1 MIYVSANGKVLGE
14 FEESAIPALLAEGK
28 VTGDAYYWREGMK
41 DWLPVARLPK
51 PSAAGGETV
60 RLPEVARA
68 PVIVALRTP
77 VAAPGAEAVPVKPS
91 VPVKPALASFGPG
104 GTKSFTPRSA
114 PKTDAAPGAAKPE
127 GASDVVGD
135 PAFVIPLRAESQKAA
150 PPDQASLA
158 VEAPVVAPEAAP
170 VPVKP
175 ALASFG
181 PGGTKSFTPRSA
193 PTTDTAPGAA
203 KPEGASEV
211 VGDPAF
217 VIPLRAESE
226 KTAPPDQAPVAVK
239 VPVVA
244 PGAAAVPIKPPG
256 IRPALAPFG
265 APGTKS
271 FTPRSAPAAG
281 PALVAAKPGEAGAVA
296 AKRAFAMPLRAE
308 AEKAAPPPQAPV
320 AVALKLPAQVPVAVK
335 APVAAV
341 GTETVAIKPAV
352 VQAAPAAIGSPE
364 TKVFIPRRTPV
375 TGAAPTVAKPVAP
388 DDAATNDA
396 AATKV
401 APVIP
406 LQPEQGE
413 ALPLA
418 GAPKKRGRLVSWL
431 AGLLVVAG
439 VAGGGAW
446 WWLNAAPASIPG
458 SVLLSGDEVEA
469 VEIRVFRREDLSG
482 LWRER
487 LAAADARSVELDQLM
502 VGAQAAQREN
512 ELLLEVAARVFEVG
526 QEYNMP
532 DLEELRAE
540 RDAKEAGAASARAA
554 LETLQSEKAAL
565 PNIQT
570 LLEGLPDPLQALTAD
585 AEGNFTLPRP
595 EGGEVVLLAVAV
607 SETDGKRERRG
618 WLEIMQLS
626 PEGEALEAVRFTET
640 NRLGVEE
647 IRRFAAEGAL

>member
-14 FEESAIPALLAEGK
+14 FEESAIPGLLAEGK
-28 VTGDAYYWREGMK
+28 VTGDVFYWREGMK
-41 DWLPVARLPK
+41 DWLPAAHLAK
-51 PSAAGGETV
+51 TSAAGGETV

-77 VAAPGAEAVPVKPS
+77 AVKPGAEAA
-91 VPVKPALASFGPG
+91 PVKPAGV
-104 GTKSFTPRSA
+104 R
-114 PKTDAAPGAAKPE
+114 
-127 GASDVVGD
+127 
-135 PAFVIPLRAESQKAA
+135 PAI
-150 PPDQASLA
+150 
-158 VEAPVVAPEAAP
+158 
-170 VPVKP
+170 
-175 ALASFG
+175 ASFG

-193 PTTDTAPGAA
+193 PTTGAAPGAV
-203 KPEGASEV
+203 KPEGARDV
-211 VGDPAF
+211 VVNPAF

-226 KTAPPDQAPVAVK
+226 KATPQDQASVAAK

-244 PGAAAVPIKPPG
+244 PGTAAVPVKPPG
-256 IRPALAPFG
+256 VRPALAPFG

-271 FTPRSAPAAG
+271 FTPRSALAAG
-281 PALVAAKPGEAGAVA
+281 PAPDAAKPGEAGAVA

-308 AEKAAPPPQAPV
+308 AEKTAAPDQAAAAVKVPAPV
-320 AVALKLPAQVPVAVK
+320 AVAVK
-335 APVAAV
+335 APRVAPGA
-341 GTETVAIKPAV
+341 ETVLIKPALV
-352 VQAAPAAIGSPE
+352 KPASAVTGPPG
-364 TKVFIPRRTPV
+364 TKVFIPRRTPM
-375 TGAAPTVAKPVAP
+375 TGAAVSEAKPRPSEA
-388 DDAATNDA
+388 AATNDA
-396 AATKV
+396 ASAKE
-401 APVIP
+401 APVPPI
-406 LQPEQGE
+406 QAERGE
-413 ALPLA
+413 APPLA
-418 GAPKKRGRLVSWL
+418 GAPKKRGRLFLWL

-458 SVLLSGDEVEA
+458 SVVLGGDEVAA
-469 VEIRVFRREDLSG
+469 VEIRVFRREDLTG

-512 ELLLEVAARVFEVG
+512 ELLLEVAARVFEFG
-526 QEYNMP
+526 QEFNMP

-554 LETLQSEKAAL
+554 LEALQSEKAAL
-565 PNIQT
+565 PNIET
-570 LLEGLPDPLQALTAD
+570 LLEGLPDPLQVITAD

-618 WLEIMQLS
+618 WLEIMALS
-626 PEGEALEAVRFTET
+626 PVGEAPEAVRFSET

>member
-1 MIYVSANGKVLGE
+1 
-14 FEESAIPALLAEGK
+14 
-28 VTGDAYYWREGMK
+28 
-41 DWLPVARLPK
+41 
-51 PSAAGGETV
+51 
-60 RLPEVARA
+60 
-68 PVIVALRTP
+68 
-77 VAAPGAEAVPVKPS
+77 
-91 VPVKPALASFGPG
+91 
-104 GTKSFTPRSA
+104 
-114 PKTDAAPGAAKPE
+114 
-127 GASDVVGD
+127 
-135 PAFVIPLRAESQKAA
+135 
-150 PPDQASLA
+150 
-158 VEAPVVAPEAAP
+158 
-170 VPVKP
+170 
-175 ALASFG
+175 
-181 PGGTKSFTPRSA
+181 
-193 PTTDTAPGAA
+193 
-203 KPEGASEV
+203 
-211 VGDPAF
+211 
-217 VIPLRAESE
+217 
-226 KTAPPDQAPVAVK
+226 
-239 VPVVA
+239 
-244 PGAAAVPIKPPG
+244 
-256 IRPALAPFG
+256 
-265 APGTKS
+265 
-271 FTPRSAPAAG
+271 
-281 PALVAAKPGEAGAVA
+281 
-296 AKRAFAMPLRAE
+296 
-308 AEKAAPPPQAPV
+308 
-320 AVALKLPAQVPVAVK
+320 
-335 APVAAV
+335 
-341 GTETVAIKPAV
+341 
-352 VQAAPAAIGSPE
+352 
-364 TKVFIPRRTPV
+364 
-375 TGAAPTVAKPVAP
+375 VAKPVAP
-388 DDAATNDA
+388 DDAAINDA

-540 RDAKEAGAASARAA
+540 RDAKEAGAVSARAA

-626 PEGEALEAVRFTET
+626 PEGEAPEAVRFAET